1 MTIRWAVAML
11 VSFVG
16 LVPAKALSAAV
27 MGDDAGTTTAVSKP
41 KTAAELPGT
50 AITYATRASHW
61 SVGQPTAPAVG
72 QTNDDVMDRI
82 FVFYNTAT
90 GKFLNIGGWWGM
102 RTVLSDVPQLFWLQR
117 RNEVKVTGKN
127 LVRYPLNKGEQTIV
141 PSLLSHLFNVHY
153 NSPRQI
159 GIGSQ
164 QGDESFATYKKL
176 QVVDNATGTA
186 VYTIDTKKGTD
197 GHFGSYQNIDLAKQ
211 RIEAEIDLNSCK
223 NNNENILSIG
233 SAIDQWGWGDSEK
246 HAIAD
251 NIHIYYNATS
261 TATKSLDAHE
271 LLVVYLGVRSNN
283 PNGVRQSF
291 YDVLPSSPLKLVLT
305 DKGLEVT
312 VVSGNT
318 HYKNVAT
325 TLTAAGKIQV
335 GSLEGDN
342 RSYATYNKLQIVKGD
357 GTVIKIV
364 EDGYKADGKVIGL
377 DAEKTYAKNTDCG
390 ANLDFDIN
398 ADRVEA
404 EIDLTTCKKNKEN
417 ILSIGRTIGKWVGY
431 NLHCYYPAE
440 GTTDELELDYT
451 SADKFDSNS
460 GRQKIK
466 LSDTA
471 KPLYIT
477 YSKDGVV
484 VRNGDTQTTTLFSG
498 MDIPF
503 AYGEGNNI
511 EVGNV
516 EGKYRSNATYK
527 SVLVDG
533 EELKDKFNDEANR
546 TTGYSTS
553 RVIDI
558 NKAEITAEVDLT
570 NCTSS
575 VKENILSI
583 GDNIQ
588 VWKGDWSSAG
598 GYADSIGRVHIYYVG
613 TEKKA
618 YVDYTGRGTQD
629 QINFPVTD
637 NKLKVTFSKATGL
650 VINGVEYFKKLVIG
664 YDKDKAGEVVR
675 FKGVGVN
682 DNAPADGQY
691 IIDDSGHGIQRSY
704 ENYIYADESRSEARQ
719 TYFIASKFAK
729 PRTASPNEGIFMAY
743 TKLDSDPTGAGPHPH
758 PYDCGVFA
766 DRTIS
771 LLSGMNSPVVSQWS
785 IDPVADTSGKGQN
798 LYTLS
803 LTMPYNAESDK
814 GEELG
819 KDADG
824 KQITKQFFLAPS
836 QKYVYGPRSDN
847 YYYDSDTNTDG
858 KYDTK
863 GYTDVELTST
873 MNDLCYWKVISL
885 KDYRAIMD
893 NSDSELRDQVD
904 ASYLISDPDF
914 SRESAVLSQWK
925 AEDGSNGT
933 LKGKLR
939 IGYDTYYKT
948 SPNDADYKG
957 GDGKTKQYYSRYM
970 AANIYNG
977 GRGSLSQEIK
987 VFVPGWY
994 VVHCQGMTNVK
1005 AKLFVERADGAANA
1019 TQRNTKELTAVT
1031 AEELATLRSSDPS
1044 VAHWP
1049 MDVNMPLYNS
1059 AVWMND
1065 VYRKDANL
1073 SKYDNQVLLYVDN
1086 ISVENPAT
1094 LRIGV
1099 EVTDGADGVATA
1111 DEWTVFDHFRIQFG
1125 GASAEKEP
1133 FLILDEDFTSLDYID
1148 KGVHPYTG
1156 KSLLLHRTFKKE
1168 QWNTFILPVNL
1179 TKEQFDGAFG
1189 GKSQLAELIGLTPTR
1204 VNFTTV
1210 KNETDG
1216 VFLKAGTPYIIKPEK
1231 EAGGNDTNKATQEI
1245 WTWESNGTESE
1256 KVTVGTPYYTILG
1269 VTLSGPTVK
1278 ANNDFEHY
1286 NFTSMTDYYDGN
1298 VYVKSA
1304 KGVNG
1309 DNRGTMVM
1317 KGTYCRTY
1325 EGGQIID
1332 GRPTLSFT
1340 DKQYAYV
1347 MVDKTMRRLPQGK
1360 DYGTKGLRCWFEYT
1374 LDKATQTAPQVI
1386 IDGVGD
1392 ETTGIDDIQD
1402 DADQPVATRYADGVY
1417 NLNGQLL
1424 RRGHSVE
1431 GLPSGVYIVNGKKVS
1446 VTNK

>member
-1 MTIRWAVAML
+1 MA
-11 VSFVG
+11 
-16 LVPAKALSAAV
+16 
-27 MGDDAGTTTAVSKP
+27 
-41 KTAAELPGT
+41 
-50 AITYATRASHW
+50 
-61 SVGQPTAPAVG
+61 
-72 QTNDDVMDRI
+72 
-82 FVFYNTAT
+82 
-90 GKFLNIGGWWGM
+90 
-102 RTVLSDVPQLFWLQR
+102 
-117 RNEVKVTGKN
+117 
-127 LVRYPLNKGEQTIV
+127 
-141 PSLLSHLFNVHY
+141 
-153 NSPRQI
+153 
-159 GIGSQ
+159 
-164 QGDESFATYKKL
+164 
-176 QVVDNATGTA
+176 
-186 VYTIDTKKGTD
+186 YTISTAKGTN
-197 GHFGSYQNIDLAKQ
+197 GHFGSYHDVDLAKQ
-211 RIEAEIDLNSCK
+211 RIEAEIDLSSCK

-233 SAIDQWGWGDSEK
+233 SAIDKWGWGDSEER
-246 HAIAD
+246 AIAD
-251 NIHIYYNATS
+251 NIHIYYNATN
-261 TATKSLDAHE
+261 TATKSLSAHE
-271 LLVVYLGVRSNN
+271 LLVVYLGIRSND
-283 PNGVRQSF
+283 PNGVRRSF
-291 YDVLPSSPLKLVLT
+291 YDVSPSSPLKLVLT
-305 DKGLEVT
+305 DNGLEVT

-318 HYKNVAT
+318 HYANVAT
-325 TLTAAGKIQV
+325 TLTADGKIQV
-335 GSLEGDN
+335 GSLEGVN
-342 RSYATYNKLQIVKGD
+342 RSNATYKKLQIVKGD

-364 EDGYKADGKVIGL
+364 DDGYKAEGKVIGL
-377 DAEKTYAKNTDCG
+377 AAGKTYAKNTDCG
-390 ANLDFDIN
+390 TNLDFDIN
-398 ADRVEA
+398 TDRVEA
-404 EIDLTTCKKNKEN
+404 EIDLTTCKNPKEN
-417 ILSIGRTIGKWVGY
+417 LLSIGRAIGKWLGY

-440 GTTDELELDYT
+440 NTTDNLELDYT
-451 SADKFDSNS
+451 SADKFDEKS
-460 GRQKIK
+460 GRQRIK
-466 LSDTA
+466 LSDTK

-477 YSKDGVV
+477 YSKGGVV
-484 VRNGDTQTTTLFSG
+484 VRNGDTQVTTLFAG

-503 AYGEGNNI
+503 AYGEGNRI

-516 EGKYRSNATYK
+516 EGANRSNATYK
-527 SVLVDG
+527 SVLVAG
-533 EELKDKFNDEANR
+533 EELKDKFNAEANR
-546 TTGYSTS
+546 ATGYSMTK
-553 RVIDI
+553 VIDI
-558 NKAEITAEVDLT
+558 NKDEITAEVDLT

-583 GDNIQ
+583 GDNIK

-618 YVDYTGRGTQD
+618 YVAYTGRGQQE
-629 QINFPVTD
+629 QINFPVAGST
-637 NKLKVTFSKATGL
+637 LTISLSKAKGFR
-650 VINGVEYFKKLVIG
+650 INGKEYFGQLMVP
-664 YDKDKAGEVVR
+664 YVAGREGDAVR
-675 FKGVGVN
+675 YTYK
-682 DNAPADGQY
+682 DGQY
-691 IIDDSGHGIQRSY
+691 VIDDEAGEKIQRIY
-704 ENYIYADESRSEARQ
+704 TNYIYADESRSEKRQ
-719 TYFIASKFAK
+719 TYFISSKFAK
-729 PRTASPNEGIFMAY
+729 SAGASGNEKNFMAY
-743 TKLDSDPTGAGPHPH
+743 TNVSSAGNKAANA

-766 DRTIS
+766 DRNITT
-771 LLSGMNSPVVSQWS
+771 LSGMSSPVVSQWS
-785 IDPVADTSGKGQN
+785 IDPVDETSGKGQN

-814 GEELG
+814 GEDLKE
-819 KDADG
+819 K
-824 KQITKQFFLAPS
+824 KQFYLAPS
-836 QKYVYGPRSDN
+836 QKYVYGPEGN
-847 YYYDSDTNTDG
+847 KWYDCDPDGHG
-858 KYDTK
+858 KYSKTNE
-863 GYTDVELTST
+863 YTDVELTST
-873 MNDLCYWKVISL
+873 MSDLCYWKVISL
-885 KDYRAIMD
+885 KDYRTIMD
-893 NSDSELRDQVD
+893 NSDSELRNQVD
-904 ASYLISDPDF
+904 ASFLISDPDF

-948 SPNDADYKG
+948 SPTDENYQG

-977 GRGSLSQEIK
+977 GRGSLSQQIT
-987 VFVPGWY
+987 VFTPGWY

-1031 AEELATLRSSDPS
+1031 AEELATLRSSDPD

-1049 MDVNMPLYNS
+1049 MDKGMPLYNS

-1065 VYRKDANL
+1065 VYRKDADL

-1111 DEWTVFDHFRIQFG
+1111 DEWTVFNYFRIQFG

-1148 KGVHPYTG
+1148 KGVHPYIG

-1179 TKEQFDGAFG
+1179 TKAQFVEAFG
-1189 GKSQLAELIGLTPTR
+1189 GDAKLAALTGLTPTR
-1204 VNFTTV
+1204 VNFTSV
-1210 KNETDG
+1210 KEETDG
-1216 VFLKAGTPYIIKPEK
+1216 VFLKAGTPYIIWPAN
-1231 EAGGNDTNKATQEI
+1231 EAGGNEDAVATQEI
-1245 WTWESNGTESE
+1245 WTWESNAAKSE
-1256 KVTVGTPYYTILG
+1256 KVTVGKPYYTILG
-1269 VTLSGPTVK
+1269 VTLNGPTVK

-1309 DNRGTMVM
+1309 DDRGTMVM

-1325 EGGQIID
+1325 KGGQIID
-1332 GRPTLSFT
+1332 GRPTLNFT
-1340 DKQYAYV
+1340 DNQYAYI
-1347 MVDKTMRRLPQGK
+1347 MVDKAMRRLPQGK
-1360 DYGTKGLRCWFEYT
+1360 PYGTKGLRCWFEYT

>member
-1 MTIRWAVAML
+1 MKEMTIRWAVAML

-72 QTNDDVMDRI
+72 QTNDDVEDRI

-90 GKFLNIGGWWGM
+90 GKFLNLGGWWGT

-117 RNEVKVTGKN
+117 RNEVKVTGPN

-153 NSPRQI
+153 DRSRQI

-164 QGDESFATYKKL
+164 QGDESFATYNKL
-176 QVVDNATGTA
+176 QVVNSVTGNVA
-186 VYTIDTKKGTD
+186 YTIDTEKGTD
-197 GHFGSYQNIDLAKQ
+197 GHFGSYHDVDLAKQ
-211 RIEAEIDLNSCK
+211 RIEAEIDLSSCK

-233 SAIDQWGWGDSEK
+233 SAIDKWGWGDSEE

-251 NIHIYYNATS
+251 NIHIYYNATN
-261 TATKSLDAHE
+261 TATKALSAHE
-271 LLVVYLGVRSNN
+271 LLVVYLGVRSND

-291 YDVLPSSPLKLVLT
+291 YDVSPLSPLKLVLT

-312 VVSGNT
+312 AVSENT
-318 HYKNVAT
+318 HYANVAT
-325 TLTAAGKIQV
+325 TLTADGKIQV
-335 GSLEGDN
+335 GSLEGVN
-342 RSYATYNKLQIVKGD
+342 RSNATYKKLQIVKGD

-364 EDGYKADGKVIGL
+364 DEDYKAEGKVIGL
-377 DAEKTYAKNTDCG
+377 AAGKTYAKDTDCG

-398 ADRVEA
+398 TDRVEA
-404 EIDLTTCKKNKEN
+404 EIDLTTCKNPKEN
-417 ILSIGRTIGKWVGY
+417 LLSIGRAIGKWLGY

-440 GTTDELELDYT
+440 DTTDNLELDYT
-451 SADKFDSNS
+451 SADKFDKKS
-460 GRQKIK
+460 GRQRIK
-466 LSDTA
+466 LSDTK

-477 YSKDGVV
+477 YSKGGVV
-484 VRNGDTQTTTLFSG
+484 VRNGDTQVTTLFAG

-503 AYGEGNNI
+503 AYGEGNRI

-516 EGKYRSNATYK
+516 EGAHRSNATYK
-527 SVLVDG
+527 SVLVAG
-533 EELKDKFNDEANR
+533 EELKDKFNEEANR
-546 TTGYSTS
+546 ATGCFMTK
-553 RVIDI
+553 VIDI
-558 NKAEITAEVDLT
+558 NKDEITAEVDLT

-583 GDNIQ
+583 GDNIK
-588 VWKGDWSSAG
+588 VWKGDWPSAG
-598 GYADSIGRVHIYYVG
+598 GYADNIGRVHIYYVG

-618 YVDYTGRGTQD
+618 YVDYTGRGQQE
-629 QINFPVTD
+629 QINFPVAGST
-637 NKLKVTFSKATGL
+637 LTISLSKAKGL
-650 VINGVEYFKKLVIG
+650 RINGKEYFGQLMVPYVAG
-664 YDKDKAGEVVR
+664 REGDAVQYTYKD
-675 FKGVGVN
+675 
-682 DNAPADGQY
+682 DQY
-691 IIDDSGHGIQRSY
+691 TIDDEAGDKLQRIY
-704 ENYIYADESRSEARQ
+704 TNYIYADESRSEERQ
-719 TYFIASKFAK
+719 TYFISSKFAK
-729 PRTASPNEGIFMAY
+729 SAGASGNEKNFMAY
-743 TKLDSDPTGAGPHPH
+743 TNVSSAGNNAANA

-766 DRTIS
+766 DRNITAF
-771 LLSGMNSPVVSQWS
+771 SGMSSPVVSQWS

-819 KDADG
+819 KDAKG
-824 KQITKQFFLAPS
+824 NQITKRFFLAPS
-836 QKYVYGPRSDN
+836 QKYVYGPEHN
-847 YYYDSDTNTDG
+847 KWYDSDPDGQG
-858 KYDTK
+858 KYSKT
-863 GYTDVELTST
+863 GEYTDVELTST

-885 KDYRAIMD
+885 KDYRTIMD

-904 ASYLISDPDF
+904 VSFLISDPDF

-933 LKGKLR
+933 LTGKLR

-948 SPNDADYKG
+948 SPTDENYQG
-957 GDGKTKQYYSRYM
+957 GDGKTRQYYSRYM

-1031 AEELATLRSSDPS
+1031 AEELATLRSSVPS

-1065 VYRKDANL
+1065 VYRKDADL

-1111 DEWTVFDHFRIQFG
+1111 DEWTVFNYFRIRFG
-1125 GASAEKEP
+1125 GASAKKEP

-1148 KGVHPYTG
+1148 KGVHPYIG
-1156 KSLLLHRTFKKE
+1156 KSLLLHRTFKKG

-1179 TKEQFDGAFG
+1179 TKAQFVEAFG
-1189 GKSQLAELIGLTPTR
+1189 GDSKLAALTGLTPTR
-1204 VNFTTV
+1204 VNFTSV
-1210 KNETDG
+1210 KEETDG
-1216 VFLKAGTPYIIKPEK
+1216 VFLKAGTPYIIWPAN
-1231 EAGGNDTNKATQEI
+1231 EAGGNEDAVATQEI
-1245 WTWESNGTESE
+1245 WTWESNAAKSE
-1256 KVTVGTPYYTILG
+1256 KVTVGKPYYTILG
-1269 VTLSGPTVK
+1269 VTLDGPKVK
-1278 ANNDFEHY
+1278 ANNEFEHY
-1286 NFTSMTDYYDGN
+1286 DFTSPTNYDN
-1298 VYVKSA
+1298 DQVYVKSV

-1325 EGGQIID
+1325 KGGQIID

-1340 DKQYAYV
+1340 DNQYAYI

-1360 DYGTKGLRCWFEYT
+1360 PYGTKGLRCWFEYT
-1374 LDKATQTAPQVI
+1374 LDTPTQTAPQVI

>member
-72 QTNDDVMDRI
+72 QTNDDVEDRI

-90 GKFLNIGGWWGM
+90 GKFLNLGGWWGM

-117 RNEVKVTGKN
+117 RNEDKVTGMQM
-127 LVRYPLNKGEQTIV
+127 LRYPLNEGEQNIV
-141 PSLLSHLFNVHY
+141 PSELEYLFHVRY
-153 NSPRQI
+153 NKHRQI

-164 QGDESFATYKKL
+164 QGDESFATYNKL
-176 QVVDNATGTA
+176 QVVDNATGTP
-186 VYTIDTKKGTD
+186 VYTIDTKKGAD
-197 GHFGSYQNIDLAKQ
+197 GHFGAYNTIDLSKQ
-211 RIEAEIDLNSCK
+211 RIEAEIDLSSCK

-233 SAIDQWGWGDSEK
+233 SAIDKWGWGDSEK

-251 NIHIYYNATS
+251 NIHIYYNATN
-261 TATKSLDAHE
+261 TATKDLSAHE
-271 LLVVYLGVRSNN
+271 LLVVYLGVRSND

-291 YDVLPSSPLKLVLT
+291 YDVSPLSPLKLVLT

-318 HYKNVAT
+318 HYANVAT
-325 TLTAAGKIQV
+325 TLTADGKIQV

-342 RSYATYNKLQIVKGD
+342 RSNATYNKLQIVKGD

-364 EDGYKADGKVIGL
+364 DDGYKAEGKVIGL
-377 DAEKTYAKNTDCG
+377 AAGKTYAKNTDCG
-390 ANLDFDIN
+390 TNLDFDIN
-398 ADRVEA
+398 TDRVEA
-404 EIDLTTCKKNKEN
+404 EIDLTTCKNPKEN
-417 ILSIGRTIGKWVGY
+417 LLSIGRAIGKWLGY

-440 GTTDELELDYT
+440 DTTDNLELDYT
-451 SADKFDSNS
+451 SSDKFDKDT
-460 GRQKIK
+460 GRKRIK
-466 LSDTA
+466 LGDTT
-471 KPLYIT
+471 KPLHIT
-477 YSKDGVV
+477 YSKNGVI
-484 VRNGDTQTTTLFSG
+484 VRNGDSQTTTLFADR
-498 MDIPF
+498 DIPF
-503 AYGEGNNI
+503 AYGEDNSI
-511 EVGNV
+511 DIGNV
-516 EGKYRSNATYK
+516 EGANRSNATYN
-527 SVLVDG
+527 SVLVAG
-533 EELKDKFNDEANR
+533 EELKDNFNAEANR
-546 TTGYSTS
+546 TTGYSTTK
-553 RVIDI
+553 VIDI
-558 NKAEITAEVDLT
+558 SKDEITAEVDLT
-570 NCTSS
+570 NCTSNT
-575 VKENILSI
+575 KENILSI
-583 GDNIQ
+583 GDGIEK
-588 VWKGDWSSAG
+588 WKGSWSSTAG
-598 GYADSIGRVHIYYVG
+598 YTDNIGRVHIYYNG
-613 TEKKA
+613 TEKRA

-629 QINFPVTD
+629 QIDFPVAD

-664 YDKDKAGEVVR
+664 YDKDKAGDVVR

-691 IIDDSGHGIQRSY
+691 IIDDSGHGIQRVY
-704 ENYIYADESRSEARQ
+704 ENYIYADESRSDARQ

-729 PRTASPNEGIFMAY
+729 PATATKHEGIFLAY
-743 TKLDSDPTGAGPHPH
+743 TKNDSDPNGNGPHPH

-766 DRTIS
+766 DRAIS
-771 LLSGMNSPVVSQWS
+771 QLSGMSSPVVSQWF
-785 IDPVADTSGKGQN
+785 IDPVVDTSGKGQN

-803 LTMPYNAESDK
+803 LTMPYDAESDN
-814 GEELG
+814 G
-819 KDADG
+819 KDL
-824 KQITKQFFLAPS
+824 KEKKKFYLAPS
-836 QKYVYGPRSDN
+836 QKYVYGPEGN
-847 YYYDSDTNTDG
+847 KWYDSDPDGHG
-858 KYDTK
+858 KYSKT
-863 GYTDVELTST
+863 GEYTDVELTST
-873 MNDLCYWKVISL
+873 KNDLCYWKVISL

-914 SRESAVLSQWK
+914 SRESAVLNKWT
-925 AEDGSNGT
+925 AENGSNGT
-933 LKGKLR
+933 LDGKLR

-948 SPNDADYKG
+948 SPKDVNYQGG
-957 GDGKTKQYYSRYM
+957 GDKTRQYYSRYM

-1031 AEELATLRSSDPS
+1031 AEELATLRSSDS
-1044 VAHWP
+1044 IVAHWP

-1111 DEWTVFDHFRIQFG
+1111 DEWTVFNYFRIQFG

-1133 FLILDEDFTSLDYID
+1133 FLILDEDFISLDYID
-1148 KGVHPYTG
+1148 KGVHPYIG
-1156 KSLLLHRTFKKE
+1156 KSLLLHRTFKKR

-1179 TKEQFDGAFG
+1179 TKAQFVEAFG
-1189 GKSQLAELIGLTPTR
+1189 GDAKLAALTGLTPTR
-1204 VNFTTV
+1204 VNFTSV
-1210 KNETDG
+1210 KEETDG
-1216 VFLKAGTPYIIKPEK
+1216 VFLKAGTPYIIWPAK
-1231 EAGGNDTNKATQEI
+1231 EAGGNEDAVATQEI
-1245 WTWESNGTESE
+1245 WTWESNAAKSE
-1256 KVTVGTPYYTILG
+1256 KVTVGKPYYTILG
-1269 VTLSGPTVK
+1269 VTLNGPTVK
-1278 ANNDFEHY
+1278 ANNEFEHY
-1286 NFTSMTDYYDGN
+1286 NFTSKTDYYDDH

-1325 EGGQIID
+1325 EAGQIID

-1340 DKQYAYV
+1340 DNQYAYI
-1347 MVDKTMRRLPQGK
+1347 MVDKAMRRLPQGK
-1360 DYGTKGLRCWFEYT
+1360 PYGTKGLRCWFEYT

-1431 GLPSGVYIVNGKKVS
+1431 GLPSGVYIVNGKKIS
-1446 VTNK
+1446 VTDK

>member
-1 MTIRWAVAML
+1 MKEMTIRWAVAML

-27 MGDDAGTTTAVSKP
+27 MGDDAGTTTAVNKP

-72 QTNDDVMDRI
+72 QTNDDVEDRI

-90 GKFLNIGGWWGM
+90 GKFLNLGGWWGT

-117 RNEVKVTGKN
+117 RNEVKVTGKQ
-127 LVRYPLNKGEQTIV
+127 LVRYPLNENETTKV

-153 NSPRQI
+153 DRSRQI

-176 QVVDNATGTA
+176 QVINKATGNVA
-186 VYTIDTKKGTD
+186 YTISTAKGTN
-197 GHFGSYQNIDLAKQ
+197 GHFGAYNTIDLSKQ
-211 RIEAEIDLNSCK
+211 RIEAEIDLSSCK

-233 SAIDQWGWGDSEK
+233 SAIDKWGWGDSEE

-251 NIHIYYNATS
+251 NIHIYYNATN
-261 TATKSLDAHE
+261 TANPNKIDAHE
-271 LLVVYLGVRSNN
+271 LRVVYLGTLINDAKGEQRSIYNVD
-283 PNGVRQSF
+283 PNKPVVITLT
-291 YDVLPSSPLKLVLT
+291 DKELTIESSPLQ
-305 DKGLEVT
+305 DKGVFEDRMSTLV
-312 VVSGNT
+312 NT
-318 HYKNVAT
+318 DNT
-325 TLTAAGKIQV
+325 IQI
-335 GSLEGDN
+335 GSLEGSG
-342 RSYATYNKLQIVKGD
+342 RSKAIYNYLRIVKGKD
-357 GTVIKIV
+357 QNAEEILQNYNAGGKTFGAD
-364 EDGYKADGKVIGL
+364 ENGKA
-377 DAEKTYAKNTDCG
+377 KTYNFNLETDT
-390 ANLDFDIN
+390 IK
-398 ADRVEA
+398 A
-404 EIDLTTCKKNKEN
+404 EIDLSTCTGTNEN
-417 ILSIGRTIGKWVGY
+417 ILSFGKNIKEWFGFNAHIYYTKAKGELQINVTRIKTNVDKGFYENADRKIVESIDASKKLYLIVSKSGIQYRSGDSRNEIFFVGY
-431 NLHCYYPAE
+431 PTRLQYAA
-440 GTTDELELDYT
+440 G
-451 SADKFDSNS
+451 NS
-460 GRQKIK
+460 
-466 LSDTA
+466 
-471 KPLYIT
+471 
-477 YSKDGVV
+477 
-484 VRNGDTQTTTLFSG
+484 
-498 MDIPF
+498 
-503 AYGEGNNI
+503 I
-511 EVGNV
+511 EVGTAQGTN
-516 EGKYRSNATYK
+516 RSNATYK
-527 SVLVDG
+527 SIKIGKTDFADTFNNHKGEACLVSNIIDIT
-533 EELKDKFNDEANR
+533 KDKIE
-546 TTGYSTS
+546 
-553 RVIDI
+553 
-558 NKAEITAEVDLT
+558 AEIDLST
-570 NCTSS
+570 CTGTD
-575 VKENILSI
+575 ENILSI
-583 GDNIQ
+583 GDLVDKWQ
-588 VWKGDWSSAG
+588 VGTWDKDK
-598 GYADSIGRVHIYYVG
+598 ADSIGRVHLYY
-613 TEKKA
+613 TPKKDSLVIW
-618 YVDYTGRGTQD
+618 YCGRGQ
-629 QINFPVTD
+629 QIRFSRIISKDTPLTVS
-637 NKLKVTFSKATGL
+637 LSKADGL
-650 VINGVEYFKKLVIG
+650 VINGINYFGPLVIG
-664 YDKDKAGEVVR
+664 YEEGKAGGVVR
-675 FKGVGVN
+675 FKDVK
-682 DNAPADGQY
+682 DNMPADGKY
-691 IIDDSGHGIQRSY
+691 DIDNSGHGIQRVY
-704 ENYIYADESRSEARQ
+704 ENYIYADESRDKQRQ

-836 QKYVYGPRSDN
+836 QKYVYGPERN
-847 YYYDSDTNTDG
+847 KWYDCDPDHTGSYSKTDE
-858 KYDTK
+858 
-863 GYTDVELTST
+863 YTDVELTST
-873 MNDLCYWKVISL
+873 KNDLCYWKVISL

-893 NSDSELRDQVD
+893 NSDSELRNQVD
-904 ASYLISDPDF
+904 ASFLISDPDF

-933 LKGKLR
+933 LTGKLR

-948 SPNDADYKG
+948 SPTDENYQG

-1049 MDVNMPLYNS
+1049 MDKGMPLYNS

-1111 DEWTVFDHFRIQFG
+1111 DEWTVFNYFRIQFG

-1148 KGVHPYTG
+1148 KGVHPYIG

-1179 TKEQFDGAFG
+1179 TKAQFEGAFG
-1189 GKSQLAELIGLTPTR
+1189 EDAKLAALTGLTPTR
-1204 VNFTTV
+1204 VNFTSV
-1210 KNETDG
+1210 KEETDG
-1216 VFLKAGTPYIIKPEK
+1216 VFLKAGTPYIIWPAN
-1231 EAGGNDTNKATQEI
+1231 EAGGNEDAVATQEI
-1245 WTWESNGTESE
+1245 WTWESNAAKSE
-1256 KVTVGTPYYTILG
+1256 KVTVGKPYYTILG
-1269 VTLSGPTVK
+1269 VTLNGPTVK
-1278 ANNDFEHY
+1278 ANNEFEHY
-1286 NFTSMTDYYDGN
+1286 NFTSLTDYYDDH

-1304 KGVNG
+1304 QGVGG
-1309 DNRGTMVM
+1309 DNPGTMVM

-1325 EGGQIID
+1325 EDGQIID
-1332 GRPTLSFT
+1332 GRPTLNFT

-1347 MVDKTMRRLPQGK
+1347 MADKAMRRLPQGK
-1360 DYGTKGLRCWFEYT
+1360 PYGTKGLRCWFEYT
-1374 LDKATQTAPQVI
+1374 LDTPTQTAPQVI

>member
-1 MTIRWAVAML
+1 MKEMTIRWAVAML

-50 AITYATRASHW
+50 AITYDTRASHW
-61 SVGQPTAPAVG
+61 SVGQPTVPAVG
-72 QTNDDVMDRI
+72 QTNDDVEDRI
-82 FVFYNTAT
+82 FMFYNTAT
-90 GKFLNIGGWWGM
+90 GKFLNLGGWWGT

-117 RNEVKVTGKN
+117 RNEVKVTGPN

-141 PSLLSHLFNVHY
+141 PSLLSHLLQVHY
-153 NSPRQI
+153 EKERPVYV
-159 GIGSQ
+159 GSNYTD
-164 QGDESFATYKKL
+164 GDAKTETYATFNTL
-176 QVVDNATGTA
+176 QVVDASGNVIQSLNGPATPGAKFTN
-186 VYTIDTKKGTD
+186 TIDKL
-197 GHFGSYQNIDLAKQ
+197 DLTTQK
-211 RIEAEIDLNSCK
+211 IETEIDLSTCTGD
-223 NNNENILSIG
+223 NETVLSIG
-233 SAIDQWGWGDSEK
+233 SDITKWGWGDSEK
-246 HAIAD
+246 HALVD
-251 NIHIYYNATS
+251 NIHVFYNATD
-261 TATKSLDAHE
+261 KDAKLKAHQ
-271 LLVVYLGVRSNN
+271 LQVMYLGMLTDA
-283 PNGVRQSF
+283 NGKKEDF
-291 YDVLPSSPLKLVLT
+291 YNVDPTKPLKLVLS

-312 VVSGNT
+312 LACSQRGTCYANEVST
-318 HYKNVAT
+318 INVD
-325 TLTAAGKIQV
+325 GKIQV
-335 GSLEGDN
+335 GSREGKI
-342 RSYATYNKLQIVKGD
+342 SHAVYNYLRIVNAD
-357 GTVIKIV
+357 GTTKNIQEENFKP
-364 EDGYKADGKVIGL
+364 DPNDDDKGKFGGGDI
-377 DAEKTYAKNTDCG
+377 
-390 ANLDFDIN
+390 DFDIN
-398 ADRVEA
+398 TQAIETKL
-404 EIDLTTCKKNKEN
+404 DLSNCSSQEKWDEN
-417 ILSIGRTIGKWVGY
+417 ILSFGSSIFKWGVGY
-431 NLHCYYPAE
+431 QIHLYYTKASGDLQIVYLPNSAE
-440 GTTDELELDYT
+440 NKTTLRKHVT
-451 SADKFDSNS
+451 VASSC
-460 GRQKIK
+460 
-466 LSDTA
+466 
-471 KPLYIT
+471 PLYLRLD
-477 YSKDGVV
+477 K
-484 VRNGDTQTTTLFSG
+484 NGLSYRIEGASESQTTTLFAS

-503 AYGEGNNI
+503 AYGAGNRI

-516 EGKYRSNATYK
+516 EGANRSNATYK
-527 SVLVDG
+527 SVLVAG

-546 TTGYSTS
+546 ATGYSMTK
-553 RVIDI
+553 VIDI
-558 NKAEITAEVDLT
+558 NKDEITAEVDLT

-575 VKENILSI
+575 VEENILSI

-618 YVDYTGRGTQD
+618 YVDYTGRGQQE
-629 QINFPVTD
+629 QINFPVAGST
-637 NKLKVTFSKATGL
+637 LTISLSKAKGFR
-650 VINGVEYFKKLVIG
+650 INGKEYFGQLMVP
-664 YDKDKAGEVVR
+664 YVAGREGDAVR
-675 FKGVGVN
+675 YTYK
-682 DNAPADGQY
+682 DGQY
-691 IIDDSGHGIQRSY
+691 VIDDEAGEKIQRIY
-704 ENYIYADESRSEARQ
+704 TNYIYADESRSEKRQ
-719 TYFIASKFAK
+719 TYFISSKFAK
-729 PRTASPNEGIFMAY
+729 SAGASGNEKNFMAY
-743 TKLDSDPTGAGPHPH
+743 TNVSSAGNKAANA

-766 DRTIS
+766 DRNITT
-771 LLSGMNSPVVSQWS
+771 LSGMSSPVVSQWS

-836 QKYVYGPRSDN
+836 QKYVYGPEHN
-847 YYYDSDTNTDG
+847 KWYDSDPDGQG
-858 KYDTK
+858 KYSKT
-863 GYTDVELTST
+863 GEYTDVELTST

-885 KDYRAIMD
+885 KDYRTIMD

-904 ASYLISDPDF
+904 VSFLISDPDF

-933 LKGKLR
+933 LTGKLR

-948 SPNDADYKG
+948 SPTDENYQG

-977 GRGSLSQEIK
+977 GRGSLSQQIT
-987 VFVPGWY
+987 VFTPGWY

-1031 AEELATLRSSDPS
+1031 AEELATLRSLDPS

-1065 VYRKDANL
+1065 VYRKDADL
-1073 SKYDNQVLLYVDN
+1073 PKYDNQVLLYVDN

-1111 DEWTVFDHFRIQFG
+1111 DEWTVFNYFRIRFG
-1125 GASAEKEP
+1125 GASAKKEP

-1148 KGVHPYTG
+1148 KGVHPYIG
-1156 KSLLLHRTFKKE
+1156 KALLLHREFKPK
-1168 QWNTFILPVNL
+1168 QWNTFILPVSL
-1179 TKEQFDGAFG
+1179 TKDQFVKAFG
-1189 GKSQLAELIGLTPTR
+1189 EGSKLAALTGLTPTR

-1210 KNETDG
+1210 QGETKG
-1216 VFLKAGTPYIIKPEK
+1216 VFLEAGTPYIIWPEK
-1231 EAGGNDTNKATQEI
+1231 KAEGNDEKEATQEI
-1245 WTWESNGTESE
+1245 WTWESNAAKSE
-1256 KVTVGTPYYTILG
+1256 KVTVGKPYYTILG
-1269 VTLSGPTVK
+1269 VTLNGPTVK
-1278 ANNDFEHY
+1278 ANNEFEHY
-1286 NFTSMTDYYDGN
+1286 DFTSPTNYDN
-1298 VYVKSA
+1298 DQVYVKSV

-1340 DKQYAYV
+1340 DKQYAYI
-1347 MVDKTMRRLPQGK
+1347 MVDKAMRRLPQGK
-1360 DYGTKGLRCWFEYT
+1360 PYGTKGLRCWFEYT
-1374 LDKATQTAPQVI
+1374 LDTPTQTAPQVI

-1392 ETTGIDDIQD
+1392 DTTGIDDIQD

-1431 GLPSGVYIVNGKKVS
+1431 GLPSGVYIVNGKKIS

>member
-1 MTIRWAVAML
+1 MKEMTIRWAVAML

-72 QTNDDVMDRI
+72 QTNDDVEDRI
-82 FVFYNTAT
+82 FMFYNTAT
-90 GKFLNIGGWWGM
+90 GKFLNLGGWWGT

-117 RNEVKVTGKN
+117 RNEVKVTGNN

-153 NSPRQI
+153 DRSRQI

-164 QGDESFATYKKL
+164 QGDESFATYNKL
-176 QVVDNATGTA
+176 RVVDSATGTVA
-186 VYTIDTKKGTD
+186 YTIDTKKGAD
-197 GHFGSYQNIDLAKQ
+197 GHFGAYHDVDLAKQ
-211 RIEAEIDLNSCK
+211 RIEAEIDLSSCK
-223 NNNENILSIG
+223 DNNENILSIG
-233 SAIDQWGWGDSEK
+233 SAIDKWGWGDSEK

-251 NIHIYYNATS
+251 NIHIYYNATN
-261 TATKSLDAHE
+261 TATKSLSAHE
-271 LLVVYLGVRSNN
+271 LLVVYLGIRSND
-283 PNGVRQSF
+283 PNGVRRSF
-291 YDVLPSSPLKLVLT
+291 YDVSPSSPLKLVLT
-305 DKGLEVT
+305 DNGLEVT
-312 VVSGNT
+312 AVSGNT
-318 HYKNVAT
+318 HYANVAT
-325 TLTAAGKIQV
+325 TLTADGKIQV
-335 GSLEGDN
+335 GSLEGVN
-342 RSYATYNKLQIVKGD
+342 RSNATYNKLQIVKGD

-364 EDGYKADGKVIGL
+364 DDGYKAEGKVIGL
-377 DAEKTYAKNTDCG
+377 AAGKTYAKDTDCG

-398 ADRVEA
+398 TDRVEA
-404 EIDLTTCKKNKEN
+404 EIDLTTCKNPKEN
-417 ILSIGRTIGKWVGY
+417 LLSIGRAIGKWLGY
-431 NLHCYYPAE
+431 NLHCYYSA
-440 GTTDELELDYT
+440 GNTTDNLELDYT
-451 SADKFDSNS
+451 SADKFDKES
-460 GRQKIK
+460 GRQSIT
-466 LSDTA
+466 LSDTK

-484 VRNGDTQTTTLFSG
+484 VRNGDTQATTLFAG

-503 AYGEGNNI
+503 AYGAGNRI

-516 EGKYRSNATYK
+516 EGANRSNATYK
-527 SVLVDG
+527 SVLVAG
-533 EELKDKFNDEANR
+533 EELKDKFNAEANR
-546 TTGYSTS
+546 ATGYSMTK
-553 RVIDI
+553 VIDI
-558 NKAEITAEVDLT
+558 NKDEITAEVDLT

-583 GDNIQ
+583 GDNIKT
-588 VWKGDWSSAG
+588 WKGDWSSAE

-618 YVDYTGRGTQD
+618 YVDYTRRGQ
-629 QINFPVTD
+629 QERINFPVAGST
-637 NKLKVTFSKATGL
+637 LTISLSKAKGFR
-650 VINGVEYFKKLVIG
+650 INGKEYFGQLMVPYVADREG
-664 YDKDKAGEVVR
+664 DAVR
-675 FKGVGVN
+675 YTYK
-682 DNAPADGQY
+682 DGQY
-691 IIDDSGHGIQRSY
+691 TIDDEAGKELQRIY
-704 ENYIYADESRSEARQ
+704 TNYIYADESPSEKRQ
-719 TYFIASKFAK
+719 TYFISSKFAK
-729 PRTASPNEGIFMAY
+729 SAGASGNEKNFMAY
-743 TKLDSDPTGAGPHPH
+743 TNVSSAGNKAANA

-766 DRTIS
+766 DRNITAF
-771 LLSGMNSPVVSQWS
+771 SGMDSPVVSQWS
-785 IDPVADTSGKGQN
+785 IDPVVDTSGKGQN

-803 LTMPYNAESDK
+803 LTMPYDAESDN
-814 GEELG
+814 G
-819 KDADG
+819 KDL
-824 KQITKQFFLAPS
+824 KEKKKFYLAPS
-836 QKYVYGPRSDN
+836 QKYVYGPEGN
-847 YYYDSDTNTDG
+847 KWYDCDPKHTGSYSKTNE
-858 KYDTK
+858 
-863 GYTDVELTST
+863 YTDVELTST
-873 MNDLCYWKVISL
+873 MSDLCYWKVISL

-893 NSDSELRDQVD
+893 NSDSELRNQVD
-904 ASYLISDPDF
+904 ASFLISDPDF
-914 SRESAVLSQWK
+914 SRESAVLNKWT
-925 AEDGSNGT
+925 AENGSNGT
-933 LKGKLR
+933 LDGKLR

-948 SPNDADYKG
+948 SPKDVNYQGG
-957 GDGKTKQYYSRYM
+957 GDKTRQYYSRYM

-1049 MDVNMPLYNS
+1049 MDINMPLYNS

-1111 DEWTVFDHFRIQFG
+1111 DEWTVFNYFRIQFG

-1148 KGVHPYTG
+1148 KGVHPYIG

-1179 TKEQFDGAFG
+1179 TKAQFEGAFG
-1189 GKSQLAELIGLTPTR
+1189 EDAKLAALTGLTPTR
-1204 VNFTTV
+1204 VNFTSV
-1210 KNETDG
+1210 KEETDG
-1216 VFLKAGTPYIIKPEK
+1216 VFLKAGTPYIIWPAK
-1231 EAGGNDTNKATQEI
+1231 EAGGNEDAVATQEI
-1245 WTWESNGTESE
+1245 WTWESNAAKSE
-1256 KVTVGTPYYTILG
+1256 KVTVGKPYYTILG
-1269 VTLSGPTVK
+1269 VTLNGPTVK
-1278 ANNDFEHY
+1278 ANNEFEHY
-1286 NFTSMTDYYDGN
+1286 NFTSKTDYYDDH

-1325 EGGQIID
+1325 EAGQIID
-1332 GRPTLSFT
+1332 SRPTLSFT
-1340 DKQYAYV
+1340 DNQYAYI
-1347 MVDKTMRRLPQGK
+1347 MVDKAMRRLPQGK
-1360 DYGTKGLRCWFEYT
+1360 PYGTKGLRCWFEYT

>member
-1 MTIRWAVAML
+1 MKEMTIRWAVAML

-72 QTNDDVMDRI
+72 QTNDDVEDRI
-82 FVFYNTAT
+82 FMFYNTKT
-90 GKFLNIGGWWGM
+90 GKFLNLGGWWGM

-117 RNEVKVTGKN
+117 RNEVKVTGNN

-153 NSPRQI
+153 DRSRQI

-164 QGDESFATYKKL
+164 QGDESFATYNKL
-176 QVVDNATGTA
+176 RVVDSATGTVA
-186 VYTIDTKKGTD
+186 YTIDTKKGAD
-197 GHFGSYQNIDLAKQ
+197 GHFGAYNTIDLSKQ
-211 RIEAEIDLNSCK
+211 RIEAEIDLSSCK

-233 SAIDQWGWGDSEK
+233 SAIDKWGWGDEAK
-246 HAIAD
+246 RAIAD
-251 NIHIYYNATS
+251 NIHIYYNATN
-261 TATKSLDAHE
+261 TATKALSAHE
-271 LLVVYLGVRSNN
+271 LLVVYLGVRSND
-283 PNGVRQSF
+283 PNGVRRSF
-291 YDVLPSSPLKLVLT
+291 YDVSPSSPLKLVLT
-305 DKGLEVT
+305 DNGLEVT
-312 VVSGNT
+312 AVSGNT
-318 HYKNVAT
+318 HYANVAT
-325 TLTAAGKIQV
+325 TLTADGKIQV

-342 RSYATYNKLQIVKGD
+342 RSNATYNKLQIVKGD

-364 EDGYKADGKVIGL
+364 GDGYKAEGKVIGL
-377 DAEKTYAKNTDCG
+377 AAGKTYAKNTDCG
-390 ANLDFDIN
+390 TNLDFDIN
-398 ADRVEA
+398 TDRVEA
-404 EIDLTTCKKNKEN
+404 EIDLTTCKNPKEN
-417 ILSIGRTIGKWVGY
+417 LLSIGRAIGKWSGY

-440 GTTDELELDYT
+440 DTTDNLELDYT
-451 SADKFDSNS
+451 SADKFDEKS
-460 GRQKIK
+460 GRQRIT
-466 LSDTA
+466 LSDTK

-484 VRNGDTQTTTLFSG
+484 VRNGDTQVTTLFAG

-503 AYGEGNNI
+503 AYGEGNSI
-511 EVGNV
+511 DVGNV
-516 EGKYRSNATYK
+516 EGANRSNATYK
-527 SVLVDG
+527 SVLVAG
-533 EELKDKFNDEANR
+533 EELKDKFNAEANR
-546 TTGYSTS
+546 ATGYSMTK
-553 RVIDI
+553 VIDI
-558 NKAEITAEVDLT
+558 NKDEITAEVDLT

-583 GDNIQ
+583 GDNIK

-618 YVDYTGRGTQD
+618 YVDYTGRGWED
-629 QINFPVTD
+629 KINFPVTS
-637 NKLKVTFSKATGL
+637 NTLTISLSKAKGL
-650 VINGVEYFKKLVIG
+650 RINGTEYYGVLTVP
-664 YDKDKAGEVVR
+664 YVAGREGDAVR
-675 FKGVGVN
+675 YICK
-682 DNAPADGQY
+682 DGQY
-691 IIDDSGHGIQRSY
+691 TIDDEAGSKLQRVY
-704 ENYIYADESRSEARQ
+704 TNYIYADESRSEKRQ
-719 TYFIASKFAK
+719 TYFISSKFAK
-729 PRTASPNEGIFMAY
+729 SAGASSNEKNFMAY
-743 TKLDSDPTGAGPHPH
+743 NNVSSAGNKAANA

-766 DRTIS
+766 DRNITT
-771 LLSGMNSPVVSQWS
+771 LSGMSSPVVSQWS

-819 KDADG
+819 KDANG
-824 KQITKQFFLAPS
+824 NQITKQFFLAPS
-836 QKYVYGPRSDN
+836 QKYVYGPSSDN
-847 YYYDSDTNTDG
+847 YFYDSDVDKDG
-858 KYDTK
+858 KYDK
-863 GYTDVELTST
+863 EEYTDVELTST
-873 MNDLCYWKVISL
+873 MSDLCYWKVISL

-893 NSDSELRDQVD
+893 NSDSELRNQVD
-904 ASYLISDPDF
+904 ASFLISDPDF

-933 LKGKLR
+933 LKDKLR

-1031 AEELATLRSSDPS
+1031 ADELATLRSSDLS

-1111 DEWTVFDHFRIQFG
+1111 DEWTVFNYFRIQFG

-1148 KGVHPYTG
+1148 KGVHPYIG

-1179 TKEQFDGAFG
+1179 TKAQFVEAFG
-1189 GKSQLAELIGLTPTR
+1189 GDAKLAALTGLTPTR
-1204 VNFTTV
+1204 VNFTSV
-1210 KNETDG
+1210 KEETDG
-1216 VFLKAGTPYIIKPEK
+1216 VFLKAGTPYIIWPAN
-1231 EAGGNDTNKATQEI
+1231 EAGGNEDAVATQEI
-1245 WTWESNGTESE
+1245 WTWESNAAKSE
-1256 KVTVGTPYYTILG
+1256 KVTVGKPYYTILG
-1269 VTLSGPTVK
+1269 VTLNGPTVK
-1278 ANNDFEHY
+1278 ANNEFEHY
-1286 NFTSMTDYYDGN
+1286 NFTSLTDYYDGN

-1325 EGGQIID
+1325 EAGQIIN

-1340 DKQYAYV
+1340 DNQYAYV
-1347 MVDKTMRRLPQGK
+1347 MADKAMRRLPQGK
-1360 DYGTKGLRCWFEYT
+1360 PYGTKGLRCWFEYT

-1392 ETTGIDDIQD
+1392 DTTGIDDIQD

-1446 VTNK
+1446 VTDK

>member
-72 QTNDDVMDRI
+72 PTNDDVEDRI
-82 FVFYNTAT
+82 FMFYNTAT
-90 GKFLNIGGWWGM
+90 GKFLNLGGWWGT

-117 RNEVKVTGKN
+117 RNEVKVTGNN

-153 NSPRQI
+153 DRSRQI

-164 QGDESFATYKKL
+164 QGDESFATYNKL
-176 QVVDNATGTA
+176 QVINKATGNVA
-186 VYTIDTKKGTD
+186 YTISTAKGTN
-197 GHFGSYQNIDLAKQ
+197 GHFGSYHDVDLAKQ
-211 RIEAEIDLNSCK
+211 RIEAEIDLSSCK

-233 SAIDQWGWGDSEK
+233 SAIDKWGWGDSEER
-246 HAIAD
+246 AIAD
-251 NIHIYYNATS
+251 NIHIYYNATN
-261 TATKSLDAHE
+261 TATKSLSAHE
-271 LLVVYLGVRSNN
+271 LLVVYLGIRSND
-283 PNGVRQSF
+283 PNGVRRSF
-291 YDVLPSSPLKLVLT
+291 YDVSPSSPLKLVLT
-305 DKGLEVT
+305 DNGLEVT
-312 VVSGNT
+312 AVSGNT
-318 HYKNVAT
+318 HYANVAT
-325 TLTAAGKIQV
+325 TLTADGKIQV

-342 RSYATYNKLQIVKGD
+342 RSNATYNKLQIVKGD

-364 EDGYKADGKVIGL
+364 DDGYKAEGKVIGL
-377 DAEKTYAKNTDCG
+377 AAGKTYAKNTDCG
-390 ANLDFDIN
+390 TNLDFDIN
-398 ADRVEA
+398 TDRVEA
-404 EIDLTTCKKNKEN
+404 EIDLTTCKNPKEN
-417 ILSIGRTIGKWVGY
+417 LLSIGRAIGKWLGY

-440 GTTDELELDYT
+440 NTTDNLELDYT
-451 SADKFDSNS
+451 SADKFDEKS
-460 GRQKIK
+460 GRQRIK
-466 LSDTA
+466 LSDTK

-477 YSKDGVV
+477 YSKGGVV
-484 VRNGDTQTTTLFSG
+484 VRNGDTQVTTLFAG

-503 AYGEGNNI
+503 AYGEGNRI

-516 EGKYRSNATYK
+516 EGKNRSNATYK
-527 SVLVDG
+527 SVLVAG
-533 EELKDKFNDEANR
+533 EELKDKFNEEANR
-546 TTGYSTS
+546 ATGCFMTK
-553 RVIDI
+553 VIDI
-558 NKAEITAEVDLT
+558 DKDEITAEVDLT

-583 GDNIQ
+583 GDNIK

-618 YVDYTGRGTQD
+618 YVDYTGRGQQE
-629 QINFPVTD
+629 QINFPVAGST
-637 NKLKVTFSKATGL
+637 LTISLSKAKGFR
-650 VINGVEYFKKLVIG
+650 INGKEYFGQLMVP
-664 YDKDKAGEVVR
+664 YVAGREGDAVR
-675 FKGVGVN
+675 YTYK
-682 DNAPADGQY
+682 DGQY
-691 IIDDSGHGIQRSY
+691 VIDDEAGEKIQRIY
-704 ENYIYADESRSEARQ
+704 TNYIYADESRSEKRQ
-719 TYFIASKFAK
+719 TYFISSKFAK
-729 PRTASPNEGIFMAY
+729 SAGASGNEKNFMAY
-743 TKLDSDPTGAGPHPH
+743 TNVSSAGNKTANA

-766 DRTIS
+766 DRNITT
-771 LLSGMNSPVVSQWS
+771 LSGMSSPVVSQWS

-803 LTMPYNAESDK
+803 LTMPYDAESDK

-819 KDADG
+819 KDAKG
-824 KQITKQFFLAPS
+824 NQITKQFFLAPS
-836 QKYVYGPRSDN
+836 QKYVYGPEGN
-847 YYYDSDTNTDG
+847 KWYDCDPDGHG
-858 KYDTK
+858 KYSKTNE
-863 GYTDVELTST
+863 YTDVELTST
-873 MNDLCYWKVISL
+873 MSDLCYWKVISL
-885 KDYRAIMD
+885 KDYRTIMD
-893 NSDSELRDQVD
+893 NSDSELRNQVD
-904 ASYLISDPDF
+904 ASFLISDPDF

-948 SPNDADYKG
+948 SPNDTDYKG

-977 GRGSLSQEIK
+977 GRGSLSQQIT
-987 VFVPGWY
+987 VFTPGWY

-1049 MDVNMPLYNS
+1049 MDKGMPLYNS

-1111 DEWTVFDHFRIQFG
+1111 DEWTVFNYFRIQFG

-1148 KGVHPYTG
+1148 KGVHPYIG
-1156 KSLLLHRTFKKE
+1156 KSLLLHRTFKKG

-1179 TKEQFDGAFG
+1179 TKAQFVEAFG
-1189 GKSQLAELIGLTPTR
+1189 GDSKLAALTGLAPTR
-1204 VNFTTV
+1204 VNFTSV
-1210 KNETDG
+1210 KEEADG
-1216 VFLKAGTPYIIKPEK
+1216 GFLKAGTPYIIWPAN
-1231 EAGGNDTNKATQEI
+1231 EAGGNEDAVATQEI
-1245 WTWESNGTESE
+1245 WTWESNAAKSE
-1256 KVTVGTPYYTILG
+1256 KVTVGKPYYTILG
-1269 VTLSGPTVK
+1269 VTLNGPTVK
-1278 ANNDFEHY
+1278 ANNEFEHY
-1286 NFTSMTDYYDGN
+1286 NFTSLTDYYDGN

-1304 KGVNG
+1304 TGVNG

-1317 KGTYCRTY
+1317 KGTYCKTY
-1325 EGGQIID
+1325 EDGKIID

-1340 DKQYAYV
+1340 DNQYAYI

-1360 DYGTKGLRCWFEYT
+1360 PYGTKGLRCWFEYT
-1374 LDKATQTAPQVI
+1374 LDKSPQTAPQVI

-1431 GLPSGVYIVNGKKVS
+1431 GLPSGVYIVNGKKIS
-1446 VTNK
+1446 VTDK

>member
-72 QTNDDVMDRI
+72 QTNDDVEDRI

-90 GKFLNIGGWWGM
+90 GKFLNLGGWWGT

-117 RNEVKVTGKN
+117 RNEVKVTGPN

-153 NSPRQI
+153 DRSRQI

-164 QGDESFATYKKL
+164 QGDESFATYNKL
-176 QVVDNATGTA
+176 QVVNSVTGNVA
-186 VYTIDTKKGTD
+186 YTIDTEKGTD
-197 GHFGSYQNIDLAKQ
+197 GHFGSYHDVDLAKQ
-211 RIEAEIDLNSCK
+211 RIEAEIDLSSCK

-233 SAIDQWGWGDSEK
+233 SAIDKWGWGDSEE

-251 NIHIYYNATS
+251 NIHIYYNATN
-261 TATKSLDAHE
+261 TATKALSAHE
-271 LLVVYLGVRSNN
+271 LLVVYLGVRSND

-291 YDVLPSSPLKLVLT
+291 YDVSPLSPLKLVLT

-312 VVSGNT
+312 AVSENT
-318 HYKNVAT
+318 HYANVAT
-325 TLTAAGKIQV
+325 TLTADGKIQV
-335 GSLEGDN
+335 GSLEGVN
-342 RSYATYNKLQIVKGD
+342 RSNATYKKLQIVKGD

-364 EDGYKADGKVIGL
+364 DEDYKAEGKVIGL
-377 DAEKTYAKNTDCG
+377 AAGKTYAKDTDCG

-398 ADRVEA
+398 TDRVEA
-404 EIDLTTCKKNKEN
+404 EIDLTTCKNPKEN
-417 ILSIGRTIGKWVGY
+417 LLSIGRAIGKWLGY

-440 GTTDELELDYT
+440 DTTDNLELDYT
-451 SADKFDSNS
+451 SADKFDKKS
-460 GRQKIK
+460 GRQRIK
-466 LSDTA
+466 LSDTK

-477 YSKDGVV
+477 YSKGGVV
-484 VRNGDTQTTTLFSG
+484 VRNGDTQVTTLFAG

-503 AYGEGNNI
+503 AYGEGNRI

-516 EGKYRSNATYK
+516 EGAHRSNATYK
-527 SVLVDG
+527 SVLVAG
-533 EELKDKFNDEANR
+533 EELKDKFNEEANR
-546 TTGYSTS
+546 ATGCFMTK
-553 RVIDI
+553 VIDI
-558 NKAEITAEVDLT
+558 NKDEITAEVDLT

-583 GDNIQ
+583 GDNIK
-588 VWKGDWSSAG
+588 VWKGDWPSAG
-598 GYADSIGRVHIYYVG
+598 GYADNIGRVHIYYVG

-618 YVDYTGRGTQD
+618 YVDYTGRGQQE
-629 QINFPVTD
+629 QINFPVAGST
-637 NKLKVTFSKATGL
+637 LTISLSKAKGL
-650 VINGVEYFKKLVIG
+650 RINGKEYFGQLMVPYVAG
-664 YDKDKAGEVVR
+664 REGDAVQYTYKD
-675 FKGVGVN
+675 
-682 DNAPADGQY
+682 DQY
-691 IIDDSGHGIQRSY
+691 TIDDEAGDKLQRIY
-704 ENYIYADESRSEARQ
+704 TNYIYADESRSEERQ
-719 TYFIASKFAK
+719 TYFISSKFAK
-729 PRTASPNEGIFMAY
+729 SAGASGNEKNFMAY
-743 TKLDSDPTGAGPHPH
+743 TNVSSAGNNAANA

-766 DRTIS
+766 DRNITAF
-771 LLSGMNSPVVSQWS
+771 SGMSSPVVSQWS

-819 KDADG
+819 KDAKG
-824 KQITKQFFLAPS
+824 NQITKRFFLAPS
-836 QKYVYGPRSDN
+836 QKYVYGPEHN
-847 YYYDSDTNTDG
+847 KWYDSDPDGQG
-858 KYDTK
+858 KYSKT
-863 GYTDVELTST
+863 GEYTDVELTST

-885 KDYRAIMD
+885 KDYRTIMD

-904 ASYLISDPDF
+904 VSFLISDPDF

-933 LKGKLR
+933 LTGKLR

-948 SPNDADYKG
+948 SPTDENYQG
-957 GDGKTKQYYSRYM
+957 GDGKTRQYYSRYM

-1031 AEELATLRSSDPS
+1031 AEELATLRSSVPS

-1065 VYRKDANL
+1065 VYRKDADL

-1111 DEWTVFDHFRIQFG
+1111 DEWTVFNYFRIRFG
-1125 GASAEKEP
+1125 GASAKKEP

-1148 KGVHPYTG
+1148 KGVHPYIG
-1156 KSLLLHRTFKKE
+1156 KSLLLHRTFKKG

-1179 TKEQFDGAFG
+1179 TKAQFVEAFG
-1189 GKSQLAELIGLTPTR
+1189 GDSKLAALTGLTPTR
-1204 VNFTTV
+1204 VNFTSV
-1210 KNETDG
+1210 KEETDG
-1216 VFLKAGTPYIIKPEK
+1216 VFLKAGTPYIIWPAN
-1231 EAGGNDTNKATQEI
+1231 EAGGNEDAVATQEI
-1245 WTWESNGTESE
+1245 WTWESNAAKSE
-1256 KVTVGTPYYTILG
+1256 KVTVGKPYYTILG
-1269 VTLSGPTVK
+1269 VTLDGPKVK
-1278 ANNDFEHY
+1278 ANNEFEHY
-1286 NFTSMTDYYDGN
+1286 DFTSPTNYDN
-1298 VYVKSA
+1298 DQVYVKSV

-1325 EGGQIID
+1325 KGGQIID

-1340 DKQYAYV
+1340 DNQYAYI

-1360 DYGTKGLRCWFEYT
+1360 PYGTKGLRCWFEYT
-1374 LDKATQTAPQVI
+1374 LDTPTQTAPQVI

>member
-72 QTNDDVMDRI
+72 QTNDDVEDRI
-82 FVFYNTAT
+82 FMFYNTAT
-90 GKFLNIGGWWGM
+90 GKFLNLGGWWGT

-117 RNEVKVTGKN
+117 RNEVKVTGPN

-153 NSPRQI
+153 DRSRQI

-176 QVVDNATGTA
+176 QVVNNATGNA
-186 VYTIDTKKGTD
+186 EYNIDTKKGTD
-197 GHFGSYQNIDLAKQ
+197 GHFGAYETIDLSKQ
-211 RIEAEIDLNSCK
+211 RIEAEIDLSSCK

-233 SAIDQWGWGDSEK
+233 SAIDKWGWGESEK
-246 HAIAD
+246 QAIAD
-251 NIHIYYNATS
+251 NIHIYYNATN
-261 TATKSLDAHE
+261 TATKSLSAHE
-271 LLVVYLGVRSNN
+271 LLVVYLGIRSND

-291 YDVLPSSPLKLVLT
+291 YDVSPLSPLKLVLT

-312 VVSGNT
+312 AVSGNT
-318 HYKNVAT
+318 HYANVAT
-325 TLTAAGKIQV
+325 TLTADGKIQV
-335 GSLEGDN
+335 GSLEGVN
-342 RSYATYNKLQIVKGD
+342 RSNATYKKLQIVKGD

-364 EDGYKADGKVIGL
+364 DDDYKAEGKVIGL
-377 DAEKTYAKNTDCG
+377 AAGKTYAKDTDCG

-398 ADRVEA
+398 TDRVEA
-404 EIDLTTCKKNKEN
+404 EIDLTTCKNPKEN
-417 ILSIGRTIGKWVGY
+417 LLSIGRAIGKWLGY

-440 GTTDELELDYT
+440 DTTDNLELDYT
-451 SADKFDSNS
+451 SADKFDEKS
-460 GRQKIK
+460 GRQRIK
-466 LSDTA
+466 LSDTK

-477 YSKDGVV
+477 YSKGGVV
-484 VRNGDTQTTTLFSG
+484 VRNGDTQTTTLFAG

-503 AYGEGNNI
+503 AYGAGNRI

-516 EGKYRSNATYK
+516 EGKNRSNATYK
-527 SVLVDG
+527 SVLVAG
-533 EELKDKFNDEANR
+533 EELKDKFNEEANR
-546 TTGYSTS
+546 ATGYSMTK
-553 RVIDI
+553 VIDI
-558 NKAEITAEVDLT
+558 DKDEITAEVDLT

-575 VKENILSI
+575 VTENILSI
-583 GDNIQ
+583 GDNIK
-588 VWKGDWSSAG
+588 VWKGDWSSDG

-618 YVDYTGRGTQD
+618 YVDYTGRGQQE
-629 QINFPVTD
+629 QINFPVAGST
-637 NKLKVTFSKATGL
+637 LTISLSKAKGFR
-650 VINGVEYFKKLVIG
+650 INGKEYFGQLMVP
-664 YDKDKAGEVVR
+664 YVAGREGDAVR
-675 FKGVGVN
+675 YTYK
-682 DNAPADGQY
+682 DGQY
-691 IIDDSGHGIQRSY
+691 TIDDEAGKELQRIY
-704 ENYIYADESRSEARQ
+704 TNYIYADESRSEKKQ
-719 TYFIASKFAK
+719 TYFISSKFAK
-729 PRTASPNEGIFMAY
+729 SAGASGNEKNFMAY
-743 TKLDSDPTGAGPHPH
+743 TNVSSAGNNAANA

-766 DRTIS
+766 DRNITAF
-771 LLSGMNSPVVSQWS
+771 SGMSSPVVSQWS

-819 KDADG
+819 KDAKG
-824 KQITKQFFLAPS
+824 NQITKRFFLAPS
-836 QKYVYGPRSDN
+836 QKYVYGPEHN
-847 YYYDSDTNTDG
+847 KWYDSDPDGQG
-858 KYDTK
+858 KYSKT
-863 GYTDVELTST
+863 GEYTDVELTST
-873 MNDLCYWKVISL
+873 KNDLCYWKVISL

-904 ASYLISDPDF
+904 VSFLISDPDF

-933 LKGKLR
+933 LTGKLR

-948 SPNDADYKG
+948 SPTDENYQG

-1031 AEELATLRSSDPS
+1031 ADELETLRSSDPD

-1049 MDVNMPLYNS
+1049 MDKGMPLYNS

-1065 VYRKDANL
+1065 VYRKDADL
-1073 SKYDNQVLLYVDN
+1073 PKYDNQVLLYVDN

-1111 DEWTVFDHFRIQFG
+1111 DEWTVFNYFRIRFG
-1125 GASAEKEP
+1125 GASAKKEP

-1148 KGVHPYTG
+1148 KGVHPYIG
-1156 KSLLLHRTFKKE
+1156 KSLLLHRTFKPG

-1179 TKEQFDGAFG
+1179 TKAQFVEAFG
-1189 GKSQLAELIGLTPTR
+1189 GDSKLAALTGLTPTR
-1204 VNFTTV
+1204 VNFTSV
-1210 KNETDG
+1210 KEETDG
-1216 VFLKAGTPYIIKPEK
+1216 VFLKAGTPYIIWPAN
-1231 EAGGNDTNKATQEI
+1231 EAGGNEDAVATQEI
-1245 WTWESNGTESE
+1245 WTWESNAAKSE
-1256 KVTVGTPYYTILG
+1256 KVTVGKPYYTILG

-1278 ANNDFEHY
+1278 ANNEFEHY

-1304 KGVNG
+1304 TGVNG

-1317 KGTYCRTY
+1317 KGTYCQTY
-1325 EGGQIID
+1325 KGGQIID

-1340 DKQYAYV
+1340 DNQYAYI

-1360 DYGTKGLRCWFEYT
+1360 PYGTKGLRCWFEYT

>member
-1 MTIRWAVAML
+1 MKEMTIRWAVAML

-72 QTNDDVMDRI
+72 QANDDVEDRI

-90 GKFLNIGGWWGM
+90 GKFLNLGGWWGT

-117 RNEVKVTGKN
+117 RNEVKVTGNN

-153 NSPRQI
+153 DRSRQI

-176 QVVDNATGTA
+176 QVINKATGNVA
-186 VYTIDTKKGTD
+186 YTISTAKGTN
-197 GHFGSYQNIDLAKQ
+197 GHFGSYHDVDLAKQ
-211 RIEAEIDLNSCK
+211 RIEAEIDLSSCN

-233 SAIDQWGWGDSEK
+233 SAIDKWGWGDSEK

-251 NIHIYYNATS
+251 NIHIYYNATN
-261 TATKSLDAHE
+261 TATKDLSAHE
-271 LLVVYLGVRSNN
+271 LLVVYLGVRIND

-291 YDVLPSSPLKLVLT
+291 YDVSPLSPLKLVLT

-318 HYKNVAT
+318 HYANVAT
-325 TLTAAGKIQV
+325 TLTADGKIQV
-335 GSLEGDN
+335 GSLEGVN
-342 RSYATYNKLQIVKGD
+342 RSNATYKKLQIVKGD

-364 EDGYKADGKVIGL
+364 DDDYKAEGKVIGL
-377 DAEKTYAKNTDCG
+377 AAGKTYAKNTDCG
-390 ANLDFDIN
+390 TNLDFDIN
-398 ADRVEA
+398 TDRVEA
-404 EIDLTTCKKNKEN
+404 EIDLTTCKNPKEN
-417 ILSIGRTIGKWVGY
+417 LLSIGRAIGKWLGY

-440 GTTDELELDYT
+440 NTTDNLELDYT
-451 SADKFDSNS
+451 SADKFDEKS
-460 GRQKIK
+460 GRQRIK
-466 LSDTA
+466 LSDTK

-477 YSKDGVV
+477 YSKGGVV
-484 VRNGDTQTTTLFSG
+484 VRNGDTQTTTIFAG

-503 AYGEGNNI
+503 AYGEGNSV

-516 EGKYRSNATYK
+516 EGAHRSNATYK
-527 SVLVDG
+527 SVLVAG
-533 EELKDKFNDEANR
+533 EELKDKFNAEANR
-546 TTGYSTS
+546 ATGYSMTK
-553 RVIDI
+553 VIDI
-558 NKAEITAEVDLT
+558 NKDEITAEVDLT
-570 NCTSS
+570 NCTSN

-583 GDNIQ
+583 GDGIKTWN
-588 VWKGDWSSAG
+588 GDWSSAG

-618 YVDYTGRGTQD
+618 YVDYTGRGQQE
-629 QINFPVTD
+629 QINFPVAGST
-637 NKLKVTFSKATGL
+637 LTISLSKAKGFR
-650 VINGVEYFKKLVIG
+650 INGKEYFGQLMVP
-664 YDKDKAGEVVR
+664 YVAGREGDAVR
-675 FKGVGVN
+675 YTYK
-682 DNAPADGQY
+682 DGQY
-691 IIDDSGHGIQRSY
+691 VIDDEAGEKIQRIY
-704 ENYIYADESRSEARQ
+704 TNYIYADESRSKKRQ
-719 TYFIASKFAK
+719 TYFISSKFAK
-729 PRTASPNEGIFMAY
+729 SAGASGNEKNFMAY
-743 TKLDSDPTGAGPHPH
+743 TNVSSAGNKAANA

-766 DRTIS
+766 DRNITT
-771 LLSGMNSPVVSQWS
+771 LSGMSSPVVSQWS

-819 KDADG
+819 KDAKG
-824 KQITKQFFLAPS
+824 NQITKQFFLAPS
-836 QKYVYGPRSDN
+836 QKYVYGPEHN
-847 YYYDSDTNTDG
+847 KWYDCDPNHTGSYSKTG
-858 KYDTK
+858 E
-863 GYTDVELTST
+863 YTDVELTST
-873 MNDLCYWKVISL
+873 KSDLCYWKVISL
-885 KDYRAIMD
+885 KDYRTIMD

-904 ASYLISDPDF
+904 VSYLISDPDF

-933 LKGKLR
+933 LTDKLR

-1031 AEELATLRSSDPS
+1031 AEELATLRSLDPS

-1065 VYRKDANL
+1065 VYRKDADL

-1111 DEWTVFDHFRIQFG
+1111 DEWTVFNYFRIRFG
-1125 GASAEKEP
+1125 GASAKKEP

-1156 KSLLLHRTFKKE
+1156 KALLLHREFKPK
-1168 QWNTFILPVNL
+1168 QWNTFILPVSL
-1179 TKEQFDGAFG
+1179 TKDQFVKAFG
-1189 GKSQLAELIGLTPTR
+1189 ERSKLAALTGLTPTR

-1210 KNETDG
+1210 QGETDG
-1216 VFLKAGTPYIIKPEK
+1216 VFLKAGTPYIIWPEK
-1231 EAGGNDTNKATQEI
+1231 KAEGNDEKEATQEI
-1245 WTWESNGTESE
+1245 WTWESNAAKSE
-1256 KVTVGTPYYTILG
+1256 KVTVGKPYYTILG
-1269 VTLSGPTVK
+1269 VTLNGPKVK
-1278 ANNDFEHY
+1278 ANNEFEHY
-1286 NFTSMTDYYDGN
+1286 DFTSPTNYDN
-1298 VYVKSA
+1298 DQVYVKSV

-1325 EGGQIID
+1325 KGGQIID

-1340 DKQYAYV
+1340 DNQYAYV
-1347 MVDKTMRRLPQGK
+1347 MVDKAMRRLPQGK
-1360 DYGTKGLRCWFEYT
+1360 PYGTKGLRCWFEYT
-1374 LDKATQTAPQVI
+1374 LDKSPQTAPQVI

-1392 ETTGIDDIQD
+1392 GTTGIDDIQD

>member
-1 MTIRWAVAML
+1 MKEMTIRWAVAML

-50 AITYATRASHW
+50 AITYDTRASHW

-72 QTNDDVMDRI
+72 QTNDDVEGRI

-90 GKFLNIGGWWGM
+90 GKFLNLGGWWGT

-117 RNEVKVTGKN
+117 RNELKVTGKQ
-127 LVRYPLNKGEQTIV
+127 LVRYPLDKGEQTIV

-153 NSPRQI
+153 DRSRQI

-164 QGDESFATYKKL
+164 QGDESFATYNKL
-176 QVVDNATGTA
+176 QVVNNATGNVA
-186 VYTIDTKKGTD
+186 YTISTAKGTN
-197 GHFGSYQNIDLAKQ
+197 GHFGSYHDVDLAKQ
-211 RIEAEIDLNSCK
+211 RIEAEIDLSSCK

-233 SAIDQWGWGDSEK
+233 SAIDKWGWGDEAK
-246 HAIAD
+246 RAIAD
-251 NIHIYYNATS
+251 NIHIYYNATN
-261 TATKSLDAHE
+261 TATKDLSAHE
-271 LLVVYLGVRSNN
+271 LLVVYLGVRSND

-291 YDVLPSSPLKLVLT
+291 YDVSPSSPLKLVLT

-318 HYKNVAT
+318 HYANVAT
-325 TLTAAGKIQV
+325 TLTADGKIQV

-342 RSYATYNKLQIVKGD
+342 RSNATYNKLQIVKGD

-364 EDGYKADGKVIGL
+364 DDGYKAEGKVIGL
-377 DAEKTYAKNTDCG
+377 DAGKTYVKNTDCG

-398 ADRVEA
+398 TDRVEA
-404 EIDLTTCKKNKEN
+404 EIDLTTCKTSKEN
-417 ILSIGRTIGKWVGY
+417 ILSIGRAIGKWLGY
-431 NLHCYYPAE
+431 NLHCYYSAE
-440 GTTDELELDYT
+440 NTTDNLELDYT
-451 SADKFDSNS
+451 SADKFDKES
-460 GRQKIK
+460 GRQSIK
-466 LSDTA
+466 LSDTK

-484 VRNGDTQTTTLFSG
+484 VRNGDTQTTTLFAG

-503 AYGEGNNI
+503 AYGEGNSI

-516 EGKYRSNATYK
+516 EGANRSNATYK
-527 SVLVDG
+527 SVLVAG
-533 EELKDKFNDEANR
+533 EELKDKFNAEANR
-546 TTGYSTS
+546 ATGYSMTK
-553 RVIDI
+553 VIDI
-558 NKAEITAEVDLT
+558 NKDEITAEVDLT

-618 YVDYTGRGTQD
+618 YVDYTGRGQQE
-629 QINFPVTD
+629 QINFPVAGST
-637 NKLKVTFSKATGL
+637 LTISLSKAKGFR
-650 VINGVEYFKKLVIG
+650 INGKEYFGQLMVP
-664 YDKDKAGEVVR
+664 YVAGREGDAVR
-675 FKGVGVN
+675 YTYK
-682 DNAPADGQY
+682 DGQY
-691 IIDDSGHGIQRSY
+691 VIDDEAGEKIQRIY
-704 ENYIYADESRSEARQ
+704 TNYIYADESRSEKRQ
-719 TYFIASKFAK
+719 TYFISSKFAK
-729 PRTASPNEGIFMAY
+729 SAGASSNEKNFMAY
-743 TKLDSDPTGAGPHPH
+743 TNVSSAGNKAANA

-766 DRTIS
+766 DRNITT
-771 LLSGMNSPVVSQWS
+771 LSGMNSPVVSQWS

-819 KDADG
+819 KDANG
-824 KQITKQFFLAPS
+824 NQITKQFFLAPS
-836 QKYVYGPRSDN
+836 QKYVYGPERN
-847 YYYDSDTNTDG
+847 KWYDCDPNHTGSYSKTG
-858 KYDTK
+858 E
-863 GYTDVELTST
+863 YTDVELTST
-873 MNDLCYWKVISL
+873 MSDLCYWKVISL
-885 KDYRAIMD
+885 KDYRTIMD
-893 NSDSELRDQVD
+893 NSDSELRNQVD
-904 ASYLISDPDF
+904 ASFLISDPDF

-948 SPNDADYKG
+948 SPNDEDYKG

-1031 AEELATLRSSDPS
+1031 AEELATLRSSDPD

-1049 MDVNMPLYNS
+1049 MDKGMPLYNS

-1065 VYRKDANL
+1065 VYRKDADL
-1073 SKYDNQVLLYVDN
+1073 PKYDNQVLLYVDN

-1111 DEWTVFDHFRIQFG
+1111 DEWTVFNYFRIQFG

-1148 KGVHPYTG
+1148 KGVHPYIG
-1156 KSLLLHRTFKKE
+1156 KSLLLHRTFKKG

-1179 TKEQFDGAFG
+1179 TKAQFVEAFG
-1189 GKSQLAELIGLTPTR
+1189 GDSKLAALTGLTPTR
-1204 VNFTTV
+1204 VNFTSV
-1210 KNETDG
+1210 KEETDG
-1216 VFLKAGTPYIIKPEK
+1216 AFLKAGTPYIIWPAN
-1231 EAGGNDTNKATQEI
+1231 EAGGNEDAVATQEI
-1245 WTWESNGTESE
+1245 WTWESNAAKSE
-1256 KVTVGTPYYTILG
+1256 KVTVGKPYYTILG
-1269 VTLSGPTVK
+1269 VTLNGPTVK
-1278 ANNDFEHY
+1278 ANNEFEHY
-1286 NFTSMTDYYDGN
+1286 DFTSPTNYDN
-1298 VYVKSA
+1298 DQVYVKSV

-1325 EGGQIID
+1325 EDGQIID
-1332 GRPTLSFT
+1332 GRPTLNFT
-1340 DKQYAYV
+1340 DNQYAYI
-1347 MVDKTMRRLPQGK
+1347 MVDKAMRRLPQGK
-1360 DYGTKGLRCWFEYT
+1360 PYGTKGLRCWFEYT

-1431 GLPSGVYIVNGKKVS
+1431 GLPSGVYIVNGKKIS

>member
-1 MTIRWAVAML
+1 MKEMTIRWAVAML

-72 QTNDDVMDRI
+72 QTNDDVEDRI

-90 GKFLNIGGWWGM
+90 GKFLNLGGWWGT

-117 RNEVKVTGKN
+117 RNEVKVTGKQ
-127 LVRYPLNKGEQTIV
+127 LVRYPLNEKETTKV

-153 NSPRQI
+153 DRSRQI

-164 QGDESFATYKKL
+164 QGDESFATYNKL
-176 QVVDNATGTA
+176 RVVDSATGTVA
-186 VYTIDTKKGTD
+186 YTIDTKKGAD
-197 GHFGSYQNIDLAKQ
+197 GHFGAYNTIDLFKQ
-211 RIEAEIDLNSCK
+211 RIEAEIDLSSCK

-233 SAIDQWGWGDSEK
+233 SAIDKWGWGDSEK

-251 NIHIYYNATS
+251 NIHIYYNATN
-261 TATKSLDAHE
+261 TATKSLSAHE
-271 LLVVYLGVRSNN
+271 LLVVYLGIRSND
-283 PNGVRQSF
+283 PNGVRRSF
-291 YDVLPSSPLKLVLT
+291 YDVSPSSPLKLVLT
-305 DKGLEVT
+305 DNGLEVT
-312 VVSGNT
+312 AVSGNT
-318 HYKNVAT
+318 HYANVAT
-325 TLTAAGKIQV
+325 TLTADGKIQV

-342 RSYATYNKLQIVKGD
+342 RSNATYNKLQIVKGD

-364 EDGYKADGKVIGL
+364 DDGYKAEGKVIGL
-377 DAEKTYAKNTDCG
+377 AAGKTYAKNTDCG
-390 ANLDFDIN
+390 TNLDFDIN
-398 ADRVEA
+398 TDRVEA
-404 EIDLTTCKKNKEN
+404 EIDLTTCNTEIINEN
-417 ILSIGRTIGKWVGY
+417 ILSIGRTIGKWLGY
-431 NLHCYYPAE
+431 NLHFYYTS
-440 GTTDELELDYT
+440 GTGKLEMDYT
-451 SADKFDSNS
+451 DASSFNENT
-460 GRQKIK
+460 GRQTML
-466 LSDTA
+466 LSDKT

-484 VRNGDTQTTTLFSG
+484 VRNGDTQVTTLFAG
-498 MDIPF
+498 MDITF
-503 AYGEGNNI
+503 AYGAGNRI

-516 EGKYRSNATYK
+516 EGANRSNATYK
-527 SVLVDG
+527 SVLVAG
-533 EELKDKFNDEANR
+533 EELKDKFNAEANR
-546 TTGYSTS
+546 ATGYSMTK
-553 RVIDI
+553 VIDI
-558 NKAEITAEVDLT
+558 NKDEITAEVDLT

-583 GDNIQ
+583 GDNIK
-588 VWKGDWSSAG
+588 VWEGDWSSAG

-618 YVDYTGRGTQD
+618 YVDYTGRDQQE
-629 QINFPVTD
+629 QINFPVAGST
-637 NKLKVTFSKATGL
+637 LTISLSKAKGFR
-650 VINGVEYFKKLVIG
+650 INGREYFGQLMVP
-664 YDKDKAGEVVR
+664 YVAGREGDAVR
-675 FKGVGVN
+675 YTYK
-682 DNAPADGQY
+682 DGQY
-691 IIDDSGHGIQRSY
+691 VIDDEAGEEIQRIY
-704 ENYIYADESRSEARQ
+704 TNYIYADESRSEKRQ
-719 TYFIASKFAK
+719 TYFISSKFAK
-729 PRTASPNEGIFMAY
+729 SAGASGNEKNFMAY
-743 TKLDSDPTGAGPHPH
+743 TNVSSAGNKAANA

-766 DRTIS
+766 DRNITT
-771 LLSGMNSPVVSQWS
+771 LSGMSSPVVSQWS

-819 KDADG
+819 KDANG
-824 KQITKQFFLAPS
+824 TQITKQFFLAPS
-836 QKYVYGPRSDN
+836 QKYVYGPEHN
-847 YYYDSDTNTDG
+847 KWYDCDPNHTGSYSKTG
-858 KYDTK
+858 E
-863 GYTDVELTST
+863 YTDVELTST
-873 MNDLCYWKVISL
+873 KNDLCYWKVISL

-914 SRESAVLSQWK
+914 SRESAVLNKWT
-925 AEDGSNGT
+925 AENGSNGT
-933 LKGKLR
+933 LDGKLR

-948 SPNDADYKG
+948 SPKDVNYQGG
-957 GDGKTKQYYSRYM
+957 GDKTRQYYSRYM

-1049 MDVNMPLYNS
+1049 MDKGMPLYNS

-1111 DEWTVFDHFRIQFG
+1111 DEWTVFNYFRIQFG

-1148 KGVHPYTG
+1148 KGVHPYIG

-1179 TKEQFDGAFG
+1179 TKAQFEGAFG
-1189 GKSQLAELIGLTPTR
+1189 EDAKLAALTGLTPTR
-1204 VNFTTV
+1204 VNFTSV
-1210 KNETDG
+1210 KEETDG
-1216 VFLKAGTPYIIKPEK
+1216 VFLKAGTPYIIWPAN
-1231 EAGGNDTNKATQEI
+1231 EAGGNEDAVATQEI
-1245 WTWESNGTESE
+1245 WTWESNAAKSE
-1256 KVTVGTPYYTILG
+1256 KVTVGKPYYTILG
-1269 VTLSGPTVK
+1269 VTLNGPKVK
-1278 ANNDFEHY
+1278 ANNEFEHY
-1286 NFTSMTDYYDGN
+1286 DFTSPTNYDN
-1298 VYVKSA
+1298 DQVYVKSV

-1317 KGTYCRTY
+1317 KGTYCKTY
-1325 EGGQIID
+1325 EDGKIID

-1340 DKQYAYV
+1340 DKQYAYI
-1347 MVDKTMRRLPQGK
+1347 MVDKAMRRLPQGK
-1360 DYGTKGLRCWFEYT
+1360 PYGTKGLRCWFEYT

-1431 GLPSGVYIVNGKKVS
+1431 GLPSGVYIVNGKKIS
-1446 VTNK
+1446 VTDK